1 MAYSKTILV
10 VEDDAFI
17 RMALVDAMADEGF
30 DVLDVSNALEAIAV
44 LGQDQRVDAMVTDVD
59 MPGPLNGLHLAT
71 MAARVFP
78 AMLTA
83 VSSGRHEVAAQLSE
97 GALFFPKPCSG
108 SIIARRMRDLLVDHE
123 RIAGVA

>member
-1 MAYSKTILV
+1 MAYGKTVLV
-10 VEDDAFI
+10 VEDDALI

-30 DVLDVSNALEAIAV
+30 DILDVSNALEAVAV
-44 LGQDQRVDAMVTDVD
+44 LGQDRQVDAMVTDVD

-83 VSSGRHEVAAQLSE
+83 VSSGRHDVAAQLPD
-97 GALFFPKPCSG
+97 GTLFFSKPYSG

-123 RIAGVA
+123 RTADVG